1 MHNKTFKNTQNNTI
15 QDAFLNNCHRSFF
28 PTLQEVGAEN
38 ISQLKKVNNPIIY
51 LKGVLSNPNKP
62 PRERDAKLLHC
73 LHICIGAVVML
84 NMNISV
90 RSNLVNGSIGIVKE
104 IVYDDSVN
112 TNALI
117 NINYNFN
124 DGSIIPSA
132 IIVEFNCYSGVPLI
146 TNLNGVDRS
155 KWIPITPISL
165 KYSTSNDFIEQ
176 FPLFL
181 GWSTTIHKAQGATIR
196 GLYRGSL
203 GSKEISS
210 GITYTLYNY
219 IYYII

>member
-1 MHNKTFKNTQNNTI
+1 LF
-15 QDAFLNNCHRSFF
+15 
-28 PTLQEVGAEN
+28 
-38 ISQLKKVNNPIIY
+38 
-51 LKGVLSNPNKP
+51 
-62 PRERDAKLLHC
+62 
-73 LHICIGAVVML
+73 
-84 NMNISV
+84 
-90 RSNLVNGSIGIVKE
+90 
-104 IVYDDSVN
+104 
-112 TNALI
+112 
-117 NINYNFN
+117 
-124 DGSIIPSA
+124 
-132 IIVEFNCYSGVPLI
+132 YSGVPFI
-146 TNLNGVDRS
+146 PNLNGVDRS

-210 GITYTLYNY
+210 GSLYRGSLGSKEISSGITYTLYNY